1 MKPYFVYKGINSR
14 EMGISILKLP
24 PRIKPERRGEIINVP
39 GRDGFL
45 FESDNAYNGKTL
57 EIECTFI
64 PPERYS
70 QSGIDKLIMDIL
82 VWLDSNGDLVFSDYP
97 DYYYEAKIINAIPIE
112 RLFKRYRRF
121 LIAFEVQPF
130 AKKLVQ
136 SIVTKNTLAEETISV
151 DTYYETPIKINL
163 EATGSVDININDTT
177 MHFDN
182 LEVPIIIDGEL
193 EPSFPSSHT
202 MLAICTCV
210 SSLMVY
216 KKYVPSKFNYLVLF
230 STVLLLTLVFLGR
243 TISGVHWISDILGG
257 VIISLTLL
265 TYFYTII
272 KWKKTE

>member
-1 MKPYFVYKGINSR
+1 MKNIRNIIMSVIMTIFSGVFVYLVKTVDVKAIGPNKSSVGFSGINKAYADMVGSN
-14 EMGISILKLP
+14 MTIYKLT
-24 PRIKPERRGEIINVP
+24 EIF
-39 GRDGFL
+39 GL
-45 FESDNAYNGKTL
+45 
-57 EIECTFI
+57 
-64 PPERYS
+64 
-70 QSGIDKLIMDIL
+70 
-82 VWLDSNGDLVFSDYP
+82 LVF
-97 DYYYEAKIINAIPIE
+97 IIVGVYGLIGIYQ
-112 RLFKRYRRF
+112 LFKRKSLFKVDREIIGLGVLYV
-121 LIAFEVQPF
+121 LM
-130 AKKLVQ
+130 
-136 SIVTKNTLAEETISV
+136 ISV
-151 DTYYETPIKINL
+151 YLIFDKI
-163 EATGSVDININDTT
+163 AINYR
-177 MHFDN
+177 
-182 LEVPIIIDGEL
+182 PIIIDGEL

>member
-1 MKPYFVYKGINSR
+1 MKNIRNIIMSVIMTIFSGVFVYLVKTVDVKAIGPNKSSVGFSGINKAYADMVGSN
-14 EMGISILKLP
+14 MTIYKLT
-24 PRIKPERRGEIINVP
+24 EIF
-39 GRDGFL
+39 GL
-45 FESDNAYNGKTL
+45 
-57 EIECTFI
+57 
-64 PPERYS
+64 
-70 QSGIDKLIMDIL
+70 
-82 VWLDSNGDLVFSDYP
+82 LVF
-97 DYYYEAKIINAIPIE
+97 IIVGVYGLIGIYQ
-112 RLFKRYRRF
+112 LFKRKSLFKVDREIIGLGILYV
-121 LIAFEVQPF
+121 LM
-130 AKKLVQ
+130 
-136 SIVTKNTLAEETISV
+136 ISV
-151 DTYYETPIKINL
+151 YLIFDKI
-163 EATGSVDININDTT
+163 AINYR
-177 MHFDN
+177 
-182 LEVPIIIDGEL
+182 PIIIDGEL

>member
-1 MKPYFVYKGINSR
+1 MKNIRNIIMSVIMTIFSGVFVYLVKTVDVKAIGPNKSSVGFSGINKAYADMIGSN
-14 EMGISILKLP
+14 MTIYKLT
-24 PRIKPERRGEIINVP
+24 EIF
-39 GRDGFL
+39 GL
-45 FESDNAYNGKTL
+45 
-57 EIECTFI
+57 
-64 PPERYS
+64 
-70 QSGIDKLIMDIL
+70 
-82 VWLDSNGDLVFSDYP
+82 LVF
-97 DYYYEAKIINAIPIE
+97 IIVGIYGLIGIYQ
-112 RLFKRYRRF
+112 LFKRKSLFKVDREIIGLGILYV
-121 LIAFEVQPF
+121 LM
-130 AKKLVQ
+130 
-136 SIVTKNTLAEETISV
+136 ISV
-151 DTYYETPIKINL
+151 YLIFDKI
-163 EATGSVDININDTT
+163 AINYR
-177 MHFDN
+177 
-182 LEVPIIIDGEL
+182 PIIIDGEL

>member
-1 MKPYFVYKGINSR
+1 MKNIRNIIMSVIMTIFSGVFVYLVKTVDVKAIGPNKSSVGFSGINKAYADMVGSN
-14 EMGISILKLP
+14 MTIYKLT
-24 PRIKPERRGEIINVP
+24 EIF
-39 GRDGFL
+39 GL
-45 FESDNAYNGKTL
+45 
-57 EIECTFI
+57 
-64 PPERYS
+64 
-70 QSGIDKLIMDIL
+70 
-82 VWLDSNGDLVFSDYP
+82 LVF
-97 DYYYEAKIINAIPIE
+97 IIVGIYGLIGIYQ
-112 RLFKRYRRF
+112 LFKRKSLFKVDREIIGLGILYV
-121 LIAFEVQPF
+121 LM
-130 AKKLVQ
+130 
-136 SIVTKNTLAEETISV
+136 ISV
-151 DTYYETPIKINL
+151 YLIFDKI
-163 EATGSVDININDTT
+163 AINYR
-177 MHFDN
+177 
-182 LEVPIIIDGEL
+182 PIIIDGEL

>member
-1 MKPYFVYKGINSR
+1 MKNIRNIIMSVIMTIFSGVFVYLVKTVDVKAIGPNKSSVGFSEINKAYADMVGSN
-14 EMGISILKLP
+14 MTIYKLT
-24 PRIKPERRGEIINVP
+24 EIF
-39 GRDGFL
+39 GL
-45 FESDNAYNGKTL
+45 
-57 EIECTFI
+57 
-64 PPERYS
+64 
-70 QSGIDKLIMDIL
+70 
-82 VWLDSNGDLVFSDYP
+82 LVF
-97 DYYYEAKIINAIPIE
+97 IIVGVYGLIGIYQ
-112 RLFKRYRRF
+112 LFKRKSLFKVDREIIGLGILYV
-121 LIAFEVQPF
+121 LM
-130 AKKLVQ
+130 
-136 SIVTKNTLAEETISV
+136 ISV
-151 DTYYETPIKINL
+151 YLIFDKI
-163 EATGSVDININDTT
+163 AINYR
-177 MHFDN
+177 
-182 LEVPIIIDGEL
+182 PIIIDGEL

>member
-1 MKPYFVYKGINSR
+1 MKKNIRNIIMSVIMTIFSGVFVYLVKTVDVKAIGPNKSSVGFSGINKAYADMVGSN
-14 EMGISILKLP
+14 MTIYKLT
-24 PRIKPERRGEIINVP
+24 EIF
-39 GRDGFL
+39 GL
-45 FESDNAYNGKTL
+45 
-57 EIECTFI
+57 
-64 PPERYS
+64 
-70 QSGIDKLIMDIL
+70 
-82 VWLDSNGDLVFSDYP
+82 LVF
-97 DYYYEAKIINAIPIE
+97 IIVGIYGLIGIYQ
-112 RLFKRYRRF
+112 LFKRKSLFKVDREIIGLGILYV
-121 LIAFEVQPF
+121 LM
-130 AKKLVQ
+130 
-136 SIVTKNTLAEETISV
+136 ISV
-151 DTYYETPIKINL
+151 YLIFDKI
-163 EATGSVDININDTT
+163 AINYR
-177 MHFDN
+177 
-182 LEVPIIIDGEL
+182 PIIIDGEL

>member
-1 MKPYFVYKGINSR
+1 MKNIRNIIMSVIMTVFSVVFVYLVKTVDVKAIGPNKSSVGFSGIN
-14 EMGISILKLP
+14 K
-24 PRIKPERRGEIINVP
+24 
-39 GRDGFL
+39 
-45 FESDNAYNGKTL
+45 AYA
-57 EIECTFI
+57 
-64 PPERYS
+64 
-70 QSGIDKLIMDIL
+70 
-82 VWLDSNGDLVFSDYP
+82 DLVGSNMTIYKLTEIFGLLVF
-97 DYYYEAKIINAIPIE
+97 IIVGIYGLIGIYQ
-112 RLFKRYRRF
+112 LFKRKSLFKVDREIIGLGILYV
-121 LIAFEVQPF
+121 LM
-130 AKKLVQ
+130 
-136 SIVTKNTLAEETISV
+136 ISV
-151 DTYYETPIKINL
+151 YLIFDKI
-163 EATGSVDININDTT
+163 AINYR
-177 MHFDN
+177 
-182 LEVPIIIDGEL
+182 PIIIDGEL